1 MNKFYFCGKYGVS
14 VVNLILKILRE
25 FDRLV
30 VCISVEEAYYDEY
43 VGDVKDK
50 TYKYRLIIPLEKEYR
65 IKNYKKDRIHY

>member
-1 MNKFYFCGKYGVS
+1 
-14 VVNLILKILRE
+14 
-25 FDRLV
+25 